1 MSGNIEKV
9 NLIGINRQ
17 GIREDPEHH
26 GYALLPFKLSGIPD
40 PRWDEIFK
48 HKYAINGHSKKRDL
62 VLQDRSF
69 NEIVLR
75 IGEEDDLQIHYD
87 IVKAVIEVTNKEVD
101 SKNIDLAF
109 REKEQKQQEQKG
121 KEKINRLK
129 EQADKIKL

>member
-1 MSGNIEKV
+1 
-9 NLIGINRQ
+9 
-17 GIREDPEHH
+17 
-26 GYALLPFKLSGIPD
+26 
-40 PRWDEIFK
+40 
-48 HKYAINGHSKKRDL
+48 

-87 IVKAVIEVTNKEVD
+87 IVKAVIEATNKEVD

-121 KEKINRLK
+121 KEKINRIK